1 MRIPKQEIRGQRY
14 WVVGASSGIGAAL
27 ATELVSR
34 GADVAISA
42 RRAEDL
48 ERVSAGS
55 MVTVPLDATDPD
67 AVARAARE
75 VRGALGGIDAVVWS
89 AGFWKQFDASTWD
102 REVFAQHVEVN
113 LLGFSNVLAAIL
125 PEMVRTRRGHVIGIA
140 SVAGYR
146 GLSGAEAYGATKA
159 AQINLLEAM
168 RASLSHKGVRV
179 TTVSPG
185 FVRTEMTENNPF
197 PMPFL
202 IDPDEAA
209 TAIANGL
216 ERRRPE
222 IVFPLP
228 MTVLMKTANV
238 LPVRLWAALTA
249 RMGKKSG

>member
-1 MRIPKQEIRGQRY
+1 MTTPAPAIRGRRY

-27 ATELVSR
+27 AAELVRR

-48 ERVSAGS
+48 DAVSAGS
-55 MVTVPLDATDPD
+55 MVTVPLDATDPG
-67 AVARAARE
+67 AVVRAARE
-75 VRGALGGIDAVVWS
+75 VRGVLGGIDAVVWS
-89 AGFWKQFDASTWD
+89 AGFWKQFDATAWD

-113 LLGFSNVLAAIL
+113 LLGLNNLLAAVL
-125 PEMVRTRRGHVIGIA
+125 PDMVRTRQGHVIGIA

-146 GLSGAEAYGATKA
+146 GLAGAEAYGATKA

-168 RASLSHKGVRV
+168 RASLSHKGVRI

-185 FVRTEMTENNPF
+185 FVRTEMTEDNSF

-202 IDPDEAA
+202 MDPDEAA
-209 TAIANGL
+209 KAIADGL

-228 MTVLMKTANV
+228 MTLIMKTANV
-238 LPVRLWAALTA
+238 LPVRLWSALTS
-249 RMGKKSG
+249 RMGKKSA